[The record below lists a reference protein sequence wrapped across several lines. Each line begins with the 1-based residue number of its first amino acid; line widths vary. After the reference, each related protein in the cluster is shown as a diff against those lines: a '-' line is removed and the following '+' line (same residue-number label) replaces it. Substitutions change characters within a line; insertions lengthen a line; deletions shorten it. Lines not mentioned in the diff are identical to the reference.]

1 MLCDKSH
8 NMNSSPSF
16 RWRRGALRS
25 VLAGIVLGSVALV
38 WLAVG
43 IAADRAT
50 LASLTER
57 AETSLP
63 LAMSVLRSEVDKQRS
78 VPAILSED
86 PDIRNILA
94 APAPA
99 SVDRVNRRLEDLRRT
114 TGATVLY
121 LLDARG
127 LTIAASNY
135 AEPTSFVGSDY
146 SFRPYFVRAMETG
159 AAAQYAL
166 GTVSRRSGLYI
177 TRRVDVGGQ
186 AIGVVVLKVEF
197 DGIERDWSAGDNV
210 VFVTGDHGIVLATT
224 QADWRY
230 HALAPVPPDLASR
243 IRDSLQ
249 FGAAPLTP
257 LGIEER
263 RGTVRATAT
272 ADPRRFVAVSQP
284 LADPILDWTLH
295 LWVPADAALAQARLS
310 YRLQALAGLMLIGT
324 AGFLVVRRRRNIR
337 RRQDNLR
344 IAALELERRVEER
357 TVELREANQRLV
369 EESRTRQAAEE
380 RVETLRHSLDQANR
394 LASLGQITAG
404 VAHEINQ
411 PVAAIRTYAENA
423 ARFLERGDVATTQRN
438 LGNVVGLT
446 ERIGRI
452 TDTLKGHA
460 RRGSHPME
468 PVNLAEAVEG
478 AIMVLQGRLDTAGV
492 PILRD
497 ADLASFEVIGERVR
511 LEQVLVNLIQNALD
525 AMDGRVGARVEIATA
540 GGVGAVDLIVRDNG
554 PGIPPEQL
562 ATLFTPFSTSKPR
575 GLGLGL
581 VIAKDILSE
590 WGGSLRAESR
600 PGQGATFTARLR
612 IAEP

>member
-1 MLCDKSH
+1 
-8 NMNSSPSF
+8 
-16 RWRRGALRS
+16 
-25 VLAGIVLGSVALV
+25 
-38 WLAVG
+38 
-43 IAADRAT
+43 
-50 LASLTER
+50 
-57 AETSLP
+57 
-63 LAMSVLRSEVDKQRS
+63 
-78 VPAILSED
+78 
-86 PDIRNILA
+86 
-94 APAPA
+94 
-99 SVDRVNRRLEDLRRT
+99 
-114 TGATVLY
+114 
-121 LLDARG
+121 
-127 LTIAASNY
+127 
-135 AEPTSFVGSDY
+135 
-146 SFRPYFVRAMETG
+146 
-159 AAAQYAL
+159 
-166 GTVSRRSGLYI
+166 
-177 TRRVDVGGQ
+177 
-186 AIGVVVLKVEF
+186 
-197 DGIERDWSAGDNV
+197 
-210 VFVTGDHGIVLATT
+210 
-224 QADWRY
+224 
-230 HALAPVPPDLASR
+230 
-243 IRDSLQ
+243 
-249 FGAAPLTP
+249 
-257 LGIEER
+257 
-263 RGTVRATAT
+263 
-272 ADPRRFVAVSQP
+272 
-284 LADPILDWTLH
+284 
-295 LWVPADAALAQARLS
+295 
-310 YRLQALAGLMLIGT
+310 
-324 AGFLVVRRRRNIR
+324 
-337 RRQDNLR
+337 
-344 IAALELERRVEER
+344 
-357 TVELREANQRLV
+357 V

-581 VIAKDILSE
+581 VITKDILSE
-590 WGGSLRAESR
+590 WGGSLLVDSR